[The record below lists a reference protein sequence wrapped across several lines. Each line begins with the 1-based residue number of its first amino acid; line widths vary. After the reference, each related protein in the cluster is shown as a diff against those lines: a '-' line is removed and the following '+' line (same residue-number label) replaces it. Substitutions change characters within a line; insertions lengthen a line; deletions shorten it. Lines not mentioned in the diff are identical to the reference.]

1 MKQTEELPHASP
13 WRPVAVLPCIPA
25 KSPFTLQQVSARL
38 LTKAGTRVVQGSAGE
53 PNMQPNDIS
62 FEAALEARVDQM
74 LDACTRCG
82 KCVEVCPSVQPA
94 GIANAEPEE
103 VITGIIDI
111 LRGGEGPEASRK
123 WAQSCILSGEC
134 IKACDEGVNPRFL
147 LAMARVAIAKAEHD
161 LPERRR
167 RGVERYRDLGRDVAV
182 LSRLQLDDEVLKRLG
197 QKSASATAPADA
209 PDFVF
214 YTGCN
219 VLKTPHIAL
228 LALDIMDALGITYQV
243 MGGPSHCCGIMQLRP
258 GDVEMS
264 GRMGAS
270 TAEKMSHSK
279 SGQVISWCPSCHV
292 QFTET
297 TLPAIERQRGA
308 RPFEMTPFMRFL
320 NGRLAE
326 LTPHLRGRVEMRV
339 ALHRHPGVAGVIEA
353 ATAILQAVP
362 GIALVDLK
370 QPAVGLQSASLAALP
385 AFKRE
390 LQLNE
395 LRAASDAGIDALVTV
410 YHSEHRELCAHE
422 RDWPFQIV
430 NLLELV
436 GASMG
441 LQRRDRYKEL
451 KIMQDADQ
459 IITECGDLIAQHAL
473 DPARARD
480 VVVKAM
486 LADQPLPLKA
496 GA

>member
-1 MKQTEELPHASP
+1 M
-13 WRPVAVLPCIPA
+13 R
-25 KSPFTLQQVSARL
+25 
-38 LTKAGTRVVQGSAGE
+38 
-53 PNMQPNDIS
+53 PNDIS
-62 FEAALEARVDQM
+62 FETALGERVEQM

-82 KCVEVCPSVQPA
+82 KCVEVCPSVAPA
-94 GIANAEPEE
+94 GIANAAPED

-111 LRGGEGPEASRK
+111 VRGGDGPQASRQ
-123 WAQSCILSGEC
+123 WAQSCMLSGEC

-147 LAMARVAIAKAEHD
+147 LAMARVAMTKAAHG

-167 RGVERYRDLGRDVAV
+167 QGVEKYRDLGRDVTV
-182 LSRLQLDDEVLKRLG
+182 LSRLQLDGEVLGRLG
-197 QKSASATAPADA
+197 QKSGSVTAPADA

-243 MGGPSHCCGIMQLRP
+243 MGGPSHCCGIIQQRP

-264 GRMGAS
+264 GRMGTS
-270 TAEKMSHSK
+270 SIEKMSHSK
-279 SGQVISWCPSCHV
+279 SGQVISWCPSCYV

-297 TLPAIERQRGA
+297 TLPTIERRRGA

-320 NGRLAE
+320 HGRLTE
-326 LTPHLRGRVEMRV
+326 LTPHLHGRVDMRV
-339 ALHRHPGVAGVIEA
+339 ALHRHPGVAGVMEA
-353 ATAILQAVP
+353 VASILQAIP
-362 GIALVDLK
+362 GIMLVDLK
-370 QPAVGLQSASLAALP
+370 QPAVGLQSFNLGVLP

-395 LRAASDAGIDALVTV
+395 LRAARDAGIDALVTV

-441 LQRRDRYKEL
+441 LKRRDRYKEL
-451 KIMQDADQ
+451 KMMQDADQ
-459 IITECGDLIAQHAL
+459 IIAECGNLIAQHAL
-473 DPARARD
+473 DAGKARD

-486 LADQPLPLKA
+486 LGDQPLPLKA
-496 GA
+496 GG

>member
-1 MKQTEELPHASP
+1 
-13 WRPVAVLPCIPA
+13 
-25 KSPFTLQQVSARL
+25 
-38 LTKAGTRVVQGSAGE
+38 
-53 PNMQPNDIS
+53 MQPSDIS
-62 FEAALEARVDQM
+62 FETALEARVEEM

-82 KCVEVCPSVQPA
+82 KCVEVCPSVKPA
-94 GIANAEPEE
+94 GIAES
-103 VITGIIDI
+103 
-111 LRGGEGPEASRK
+111 GPEAIITGVIDIVRNGDGSEASRR
-123 WAQSCILSGEC
+123 WAQSCMLSGEC

-147 LAMARVAIAKAEHD
+147 LAMARVAMTKAEHG
-161 LPERRR
+161 LPGRRR
-167 RGVERYRDLGRDVAV
+167 QAIEKYRDLGRDVVV
-182 LSRLQLDDEVLKRLG
+182 LSRLQLDGEVLERLA
-197 QKSASATAPADA
+197 QKSASVATPMDA

-228 LALDIMDALGITYQV
+228 LALDIMDALGISYQV
-243 MGGPSHCCGIMQLRP
+243 MGGPSHCCGILQMRS
-258 GDVEMS
+258 GDVETS
-264 GRMGAS
+264 GRMGTS
-270 TAEKMSHSK
+270 SIDKLSQSK
-279 SGQVISWCPSCHV
+279 SGQVISWCPSCYV

-297 TLPAIERQRGA
+297 TLPALERQRGA

-320 NGRLAE
+320 HDRLAD
-326 LTPHLRGRVEMRV
+326 LTAHLRGRVDMRV
-339 ALHRHPGVAGVIEA
+339 ALHRHPGVDGVMEA
-353 ATAILQAVP
+353 AAAILKTIP
-362 GIALVDLK
+362 GITLVDLN
-370 QPAVGLQSASLAALP
+370 QPAVGLQSVNLGVLP

-395 LRAASDAGIDALVTV
+395 LRAAHDAGIDALVTV

-451 KIMQDADQ
+451 KMMQDADQ
-459 IITECGDLIAQHAL
+459 IVSECGDLIAQHAL
-473 DPARARD
+473 DPAEARE

-486 LADQPLPLKA
+486 LGDQPLPLKA
-496 GA
+496 SVQSAL